1 MIAPFRAF
9 KKPVLLDEKEHKDL
23 KIKKPLDYSFMQ
35 EVEIV
40 PLGFSEI
47 LPASMYFPVMFGI
60 QEGEIFPFAVLGV
73 NQKNIFINKDGF
85 WKVDVI
91 PKVAQVYPFGIIK
104 HKEQDKE
111 GWSVIVDVAMSD
123 SEGERIFEEDGE
135 ETVYF
140 KSVKT
145 ELTDLAIDFQKAY
158 EFCQE
163 IYKEGCLKTINFE
176 VTTKYGNMSFKNVLI
191 GNIENLKK
199 IQPEK
204 LYYFNSLGYLPLIY
218 AVYFS
223 VRNFKL
229 FDLIS

>member
-91 PKVAQVYPFGIIK
+91 PKVAQIYPFGIIK

-111 GWSVIVDVAMSD
+111 EWSVIVDVAMSD
-123 SEGERIFEEDGE
+123 SEGERIFEENGE

-140 KSVKT
+140 KSIKT

-218 AVYFS
+218 AIYFS